1 MSGSWLGGLVH
12 VHDDPDVEPAELA
25 ARLSGGDREALAEMY
40 RRWSP
45 LVHTIALR
53 SLGTREDAEDVVQQ
67 VFVAAWRGRATL
79 RPDRGSPI
87 AWLVGITKHRIADV
101 RTHRYRSHRNLQALA
116 SEAVTEPSAD
126 DSEWAE
132 RLLLVHELERM
143 GDPRA
148 TVLRMAF
155 LEDRTQDEIARALDM
170 PLGTVKSHVRRGLT
184 ELRDRLKEVERVAS
198 D

>member
-1 MSGSWLGGLVH
+1 MSGTWLGGLVH
-12 VHDDPDVEPAELA
+12 VHDDPDLEPAELA

-45 LVHTIALR
+45 WCTPSRCAPSGPARTRRTSSSR
-53 SLGTREDAEDVVQQ
+53 SSSPPGAAGRRCGRN
-67 VFVAAWRGRATL
+67 VA
-79 RPDRGSPI
+79 RPSPGSSASRSTGSPTSGPTVTG
-87 AWLVGITKHRIADV
+87 ATA
-101 RTHRYRSHRNLQALA
+101 NLQALA
-116 SEAVTEPSAD
+116 SEAVTEPSAAD

-155 LEDRTQDEIARALDM
+155 IEDRTQERSPGRSTCRSVPSRATSAE
-170 PLGTVKSHVRRGLT
+170 G
-184 ELRDRLKEVERVAS
+184 
-198 D
+198 